1 MFQTIFTQS
10 IENKR
15 IISIS
20 MYGETSSWI
29 GFVIAVNEE
38 LVTMEHLSK
47 YGRYDGIV
55 TLKIVDIER
64 LDIDDEICRSIHFLY
79 HNKAE
84 LERLSKTYENRE
96 RNTGDFLAVL
106 SECKEKNL
114 ICSVDT
120 KELYLACFVIDVNFE
135 EIHFLAIDEYGQK
148 DGECFVKMEDINY
161 VSCGRLQEMRRLLLY
176 NIHYRI

>member
-1 MFQTIFTQS
+1 MFQTIFAQS

-114 ICSVDT
+114 ICSV
-120 KELYLACFVIDVNFE
+120 
-135 EIHFLAIDEYGQK
+135 
-148 DGECFVKMEDINY
+148 
-161 VSCGRLQEMRRLLLY
+161 
-176 NIHYRI
+176 